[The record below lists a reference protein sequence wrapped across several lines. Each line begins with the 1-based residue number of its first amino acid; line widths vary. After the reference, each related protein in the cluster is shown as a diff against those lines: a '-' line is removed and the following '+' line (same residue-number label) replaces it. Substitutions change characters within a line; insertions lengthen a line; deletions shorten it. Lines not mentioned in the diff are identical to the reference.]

1 MTIAIGERLPETTF
15 MRMGD
20 DGLEK
25 VPGSKIFGGR
35 KVALFAVPGAFTP
48 TCHNKHVPGF
58 LEKADAFRAKGVD
71 EIVCIA
77 VNDPHV
83 MRAWAKATGAAD
95 RISFYSDGNGE
106 FAKATGLELDASGGG
121 MGLRLK
127 RFSMLVD
134 DGVVK
139 ALNIEEAPGV
149 AEKSGAANLLA
160 AL

>member
-1 MTIAIGERLPETTF
+1 MAISVGDRLPETTF
-15 MRMGD
+15 MRFGEEGM
-20 DGLEK
+20 EK
-25 VPGSKIFGGR
+25 IPSSQVFGGR
-35 KVALFAVPGAFTP
+35 KVALFGVPGAFTP

-58 LEKADAFRAKGVD
+58 LEKAEEFRAKGVD

-83 MRAWAKATGAAD
+83 MRAWAKATGAED
-95 RISFYSDGNGE
+95 TITFYSDGNGE
-106 FAKATGLELDASGGG
+106 FARATGLDLDASGGG

-127 RFSMLVD
+127 RFSMIVE

-139 ALNIEEAPGV
+139 SLNIEDAPGV
-149 AEKSGAANLLA
+149 AEKTSAQNLLL